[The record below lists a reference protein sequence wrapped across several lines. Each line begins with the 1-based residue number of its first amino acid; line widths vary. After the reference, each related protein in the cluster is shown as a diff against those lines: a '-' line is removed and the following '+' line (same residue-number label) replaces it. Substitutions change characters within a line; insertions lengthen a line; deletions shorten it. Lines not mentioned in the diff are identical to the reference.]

1 MFYQYNFKVNSIII
15 CLKHNISY
23 FLSQLHTQ
31 SYLFMSIQANQ
42 LTKAIHIAIMANVI
56 SLKGSED
63 SKNES
68 WIR

>member
-1 MFYQYNFKVNSIII
+1 MFNLFDYRRYK
-15 CLKHNISY
+15 
-23 FLSQLHTQ
+23 

-42 LTKAIHIAIMANVI
+42 LTKAIHIAIMANMI
-56 SLKGSED
+56 SLKGNED